1 MIIKPADLCEIVEA
15 SGLFEAGLE
24 GVSEARQRRSKATV
38 AKLISTGHAMLNDRS
53 LDDLSIEELC
63 AASDCTVGAFYSRFE
78 SKEAYFAAVQFV
90 VCADRDRALAALM
103 AEAQRAKWDLQRI
116 CAALVEDLTQWYRAN
131 HGVLRASLMHSR
143 NGVSSWNAIKEL
155 GARHKATWV
164 ELLGD
169 RLPKPLAAR
178 ERKLRVQFAN
188 QVMNGTLIHM
198 LLIDPGPVMLRDTAA
213 PKRLSANMY
222 AYLTS
227 MEEPA

>member
-1 MIIKPADLCEIVEA
+1 MVIKQSELCEIVHA

-24 GVSEARQRRSKATV
+24 GVSEARQARSRATV
-38 AKLISTGHAMLNDRS
+38 AKLISTGHAMLNDRP

-63 AASDCTVGAFYSRFE
+63 SAADCTVGAFYSRFE

-90 VCADRDRALAALM
+90 VCADRDRALAAVV
-103 AEAQRAKWDLQRI
+103 AEAGREKWPLQRI
-116 CAALVEDLTQWYRAN
+116 CAGLVEDLTEWYRAN

-143 NGVSSWNAIKEL
+143 NGESSWNSIKEL
-155 GARHKATWV
+155 GARHKAAWV
-164 ELLGD
+164 ELLSH
-169 RLPKPLAAR
+169 RLPKALPAR

-198 LLIDPGPVMLRDTAA
+198 LLIDPGPVMLHDAAA

-222 AYLTS
+222 AYLTDAAA
-227 MEEPA
+227 PA